1 MNNPISITYKKPT
14 GGLSVELFGSFAD
27 LRARKDL
34 YTSIVEL
41 NAVDH
46 GLTELPDDVCEF
58 TELQKLNCSN
68 NYLTFLPMGLSRL
81 TKLTEITA
89 ISNRLIILPPEI
101 GKLENLRRLDVQYN
115 QIDSL
120 PPSFADLRALRFVN
134 FNNNNFHEFP
144 DPLGSLPDLETLYMN
159 HNRIKKIHQ
168 SIGGLVNLRTLSLY
182 GNRICKVH
190 KLIKWLRRLIV
201 LNLADNC
208 LSEIPE
214 TIGDIEPLEWL
225 LLSNN
230 VYLKEI
236 PRTIGQCRAL
246 HTLEANNNQLERLP
260 VEITQCINL
269 RIIDTADN
277 PIEISPIV
285 QRFINRHRNVRNHGG
300 LYRDTQNVH
309 ASSIQESIK
318 KSLITLF
325 NDTYEA
331 DKDTVVAAIVADES
345 IEDKNKQLLIG
356 YIHDDKETHST
367 LYCTFFDAFMKVYG
381 RICGCAD
388 LDRRTELYKRLN
400 EELDEAE
407 CKCFTGRLSRM
418 VNVLNGFFDDIEI
431 GISDNEQISNVILA
445 IRRRYGLDVNDE
457 MDEPIKERIRQELK
471 ERGYEH
477 DIIEVWLNV

>member
-1 MNNPISITYKKPT
+1 
-14 GGLSVELFGSFAD
+14 
-27 LRARKDL
+27 
-34 YTSIVEL
+34 
-41 NAVDH
+41 
-46 GLTELPDDVCEF
+46 
-58 TELQKLNCSN
+58 
-68 NYLTFLPMGLSRL
+68 MGLSRL

-144 DPLGSLPDLETLYMN
+144 DPLGGLTNLETLYMN
-159 HNRIKKIHQ
+159 YNRIKKLPQ
-168 SIGGLVNLRTLSLY
+168 SIGGLVQIRTLSFY

-190 KLIKWLRRLIV
+190 KLIKWLRHIIV

-208 LSEIPE
+208 LSELPE
-214 TIGDIEPLEWL
+214 TIGDIVTLEWL

-230 VYLKEI
+230 IHLKEI
-236 PRTIGQCRAL
+236 PRTIGGCRAL

-260 VEITQCINL
+260 VEITQCTAL
-269 RIIDTADN
+269 RVIDTTDN

-285 QRFINRHRNVRNHGG
+285 QRFINRHRNVRNHAG
-300 LYRDTQNVH
+300 LYHDTQNVH

-331 DKDTVVAAIVADES
+331 DKDTVIAAIV
-345 IEDKNKQLLIG
+345 EDPAIQIKNKQILIG
-356 YIHDDKETHST
+356 YIKDDKETHCT

-381 RICGCAD
+381 RIRGVAD
-388 LDRRTELYKRLN
+388 DERRAELYKRLN

-431 GISDNEQISNVILA
+431 GISENEQISNVILA

-457 MDEPIKERIRQELK
+457 MDEQMKERIRQELK